1 LIKFILSFRNGEEWY
16 RLRSAVQ
23 QMMMRPKEVTV
34 YLPLVEQVVNDFI
47 KHIKTVKNTRG
58 EIHNFRLE
66 AAKWNLEC
74 KFFNGSTVLFLVN

>member
-1 LIKFILSFRNGEEWY
+1 MNCILSDRNGEEWY

-34 YLPLVEQVVNDFI
+34 YLPSVEQVVNDFI
-47 KHIKTVKNTRG
+47 EHIKTIKNTRG

-74 KFFNGSTVLFLVN
+74 KFFLWYHSTLYS